1 MKRACAGPGQLS
13 FGFAIQARV
22 ARYSRPL
29 TSEEHREAY
38 AVRIPRMPESPDEC
52 QVTGLGWTKPC
63 PHFRCRYHLGCDV
76 RGESVTVYREGVELE
91 QYPATCALAVARHG
105 ERTEPQIAA
114 ITGISLRT
122 IERDMASAL
131 AKLRAA
137 GLEGLLDD

>member
-1 MKRACAGPGQLS
+1 VRRGQPGPGQLA

-29 TSEEHREAY
+29 TSEERRESY
-38 AVRIPRMPESPDEC
+38 AVQIPRMPESPDEC

-63 PHFRCRYHLGCDV
+63 PHFRCRHHLGCDV
-76 RGESVTVYREGVELE
+76 LGKFVTVYREGVELE
-91 QYPATCALAVARHG
+91 QYPATCSLAVARHG

-137 GLEGLLDD
+137 GLEHLLED

>member
-1 MKRACAGPGQLS
+1 MKRAPPGQLA
-13 FGFAIQARV
+13 FGFAIESRV
-22 ARYSRPL
+22 ARFSRRL
-29 TSEEHREAY
+29 TDEERGEIY
-38 AVRIPRMPESPDEC
+38 RVRLPSMPESPDEC
-52 QVTGLGWTKPC
+52 QATGLGWAKPC

-76 RGESVTVYREGVELE
+76 RGESVTVYREGVEIE

-137 GLEGLLDD
+137 GLEELLED